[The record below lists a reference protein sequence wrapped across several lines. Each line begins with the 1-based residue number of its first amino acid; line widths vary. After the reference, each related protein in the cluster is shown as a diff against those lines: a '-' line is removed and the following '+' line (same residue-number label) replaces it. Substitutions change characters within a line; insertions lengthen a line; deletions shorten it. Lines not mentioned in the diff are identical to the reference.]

1 MMKYYRV
8 IPTLLVI
15 ITDLAAAAA
24 GFYLAYMWRTNG
36 QELFLWPLGRYW
48 QLVWPFILLYPLL
61 FAVLGIYPPTHGKKE
76 FERIPLIIVG
86 VLCNWALLIVWLFFV
101 RNEASSSISRLV
113 VVYILFSCAAA
124 IILGRWLYWYLH
136 KLIGYLGVTRTNVF
150 LITNHSPVAR
160 SIEAAIRAQPNLFL
174 IKGTADKL
182 QLDRIKKMAR
192 QDDIDEVF
200 ILNPRFPD
208 KEIFKLLEITIPHNI
223 SVKLLPNLLSS
234 LTPVIDNDTI
244 PTTPLVEFK
253 TTPLYGWGRF
263 LKRAF
268 DILFSTIVLTV
279 LSPLIILIGLA
290 VKVNSRGPV
299 FYLHRRL
306 GLNGKTIMVYKY
318 RTMKFEYCR
327 GRDYGGTQAE
337 KKFSEMM
344 ENPRYRAELDATFKV
359 KDDPRVTRV
368 GRFLRRTSLD
378 ELPQFINVWLGG
390 LSLVGPRPIIRE
402 EVERYKGAEYLL
414 WSVRP
419 GLSGLWQVSGR
430 NDLSYEERV
439 KLDLFYI
446 ESWSPWLD
454 FVVLLKTII
463 QIFVGRGAY

>member
-1 MMKYYRV
+1 MKYYRV

-15 ITDLAAAAA
+15 VTDIVAAAA

-36 QELFLWPLGRYW
+36 QELFAWPLGRYW
-48 QLVWPFILLYPLL
+48 QLIWPFILLYPAL

-76 FERIPLIIVG
+76 FERIPLMVVG

-113 VVYILFSCAAA
+113 VVYILFSCTFT
-124 IILGRWLYWYLH
+124 IIIGRWLYWYLH
-136 KLIGYLGVTRTNVF
+136 KLIGYLGITRTNVY
-150 LITNHSPVAR
+150 LITNHSAVAR
-160 SIEAAIRAQPNLFL
+160 SIEATIRTQPNLFS

-182 QLDRIKKMAR
+182 QLDKIKKMANR
-192 QDDIDEVF
+192 DDVDEVF

-208 KEIFKLLEITIPHNI
+208 KEIFKLLEITIPHSI

-244 PTTPLVEFK
+244 PTMPLVEFK

-268 DILFSTIVLTV
+268 DIVFSAIVLVV
-279 LSPLIILIGLA
+279 LSPGLLLIGLA
-290 VKVNSRGPV
+290 VRIDSPGPV

-306 GLNGKTIMVYKY
+306 GFNGKVFKVFKF
-318 RTMKFEYCR
+318 RTMKLEYCR
-327 GRDYGGTQAE
+327 GRGYGGASAE
-337 KKFSEMM
+337 RKYKEMM
-344 ENPRYRAELDATFKV
+344 REAKYREEFTASFKV

-378 ELPQFINVWLGG
+378 ELPQFINVWLGS
-390 LSLVGPRPIIRE
+390 LSLVGPRPVIRE
-402 EVERYKGAEYLL
+402 EVERYNGAEYLL

-430 NDLSYEERV
+430 SELTYEERV
-439 KLDLFYI
+439 KLDLYYI
-446 ESWSPWLD
+446 ENWSPWMD
-454 FVVLLKTII
+454 FIVLTKTII